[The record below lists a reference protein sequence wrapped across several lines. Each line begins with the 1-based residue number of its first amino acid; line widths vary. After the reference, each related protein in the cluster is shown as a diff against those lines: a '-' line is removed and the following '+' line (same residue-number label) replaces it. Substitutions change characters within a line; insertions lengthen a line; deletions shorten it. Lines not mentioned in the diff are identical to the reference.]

1 MRIIAGKLRSLKIE
15 TIEGEKTRPTA
26 DRVKEAVFSSI
37 GPYFYGG
44 KMLDC
49 YAGSG
54 NIGFEALSR
63 GIDEVDGFEI
73 DSKACACI
81 KANVKRFKLENQY
94 HLHQKDVM
102 AHLDELKGEYDLIYL
117 DPPYAKQQNEKL
129 MTMIAKRKLLSEEGI
144 LIVESRKEDEF
155 KEEIADLRCY
165 KKAYYGITKIS
176 YYERNGYERSNDSGT
191 L

>member
-15 TIEGEKTRPTA
+15 TMEGDKTRPTA
-26 DRVKEAVFSSI
+26 DRIKEAIFSSI

-44 KMLDC
+44 RMLDC

-63 GIDEVDGFEI
+63 GMDEADGFEI
-73 DSKACACI
+73 DPKACACI
-81 KANVKRFKLENQY
+81 RSNVKRFKLEEQY

-102 AHLDELKGEYDLIYL
+102 THLDELSGEYDLIYL

-129 MTMIAKRKLLSEEGI
+129 IKMLADRKLLSKDGI

-155 KEEIADLRCY
+155 KEEIADLRRYRSVC
-165 KKAYYGITKIS
+165 YGITKIS
-176 YYERNGYERSNDSGT
+176 YYERKVYEESNDSGNV
-191 L
+191 

>member
-1 MRIIAGKLRSLKIE
+1 MRIVAGKLRSQKIE
-15 TIEGEKTRPTA
+15 TCEGETTRPTA

-44 KMLDC
+44 RMLDC

-63 GIDEVDGFEI
+63 GMESVDGFEI
-73 DSKACACI
+73 DPKACACI
-81 KANVKRFKLENQY
+81 KANIKRFKLEKAY
-94 HLHQKDVM
+94 HLHKGDVFDQ
-102 AHLDELKGEYDLIYL
+102 LNELSGSYDLIYL
-117 DPPYAKQQNEKL
+117 DPPYALQKNEEL
-129 MTMIAKRKLLSEEGI
+129 MEKIASRKLLSENGI
-144 LIVESRKEDEF
+144 LIIESRKEDEF
-155 KEEIADLRCY
+155 KEEIANMRLY

-176 YYERNGYERSNDSGT
+176 YYERKQYEESDDTGN